1 MTLTKIQD
9 ISRVGNVSR
18 RRLLVTGGVATG
30 LAMSGLMVPGIA
42 QAADY
47 SKGDMVLGDPDAP
60 VEVIEYA
67 SMTCPHCRR
76 FHEEIYPKLK
86 KEFVDTGKVRFV
98 FREFPLDRYALQASM
113 LARCGGEQKFFG
125 FIDLLFQQQPNWTS
139 ASDPTAALRQI
150 GVLGGVS
157 TEAFDAC
164 MADESLV
171 DMLLATRLDGHQRM
185 KVSGTPSVY
194 VNGEKFDGGLD
205 FEALPDR
212 VESAL

>member
-9 ISRVGNVSR
+9 IGRVGNVSR

-42 QAADY
+42 RAADY

-113 LARCGGEQKFFG
+113 LARCGGKQKFFG

-157 TEAFDAC
+157 SEAFDAC

-171 DMLLATRLDGHQRM
+171 DMILATRLDGHQRM

-194 VNGEKFDGGLD
+194 VNGEKFGGGLD
-205 FEALPDR
+205 FEALADR
-212 VESAL
+212 IESAL

>member
-1 MTLTKIQD
+1 MTLTKTDSMGI
-9 ISRVGNVSR
+9 SR
-18 RRLLVTGGVATG
+18 RRLLVGGGVATG
-30 LAMSGLMVPGIA
+30 LALGGVLLPRDA
-42 QAADY
+42 RAADY
-47 SKGDMVLGDPDAP
+47 AKGDMILGNADAP

-76 FHEEIYPKLK
+76 FHEEVYPKLK
-86 KEFVDTGKVRFV
+86 SEFVDTGKVRFV

-125 FIDLLFQQQPNWTS
+125 FIDLLFDQQPNWTS

-150 GVLGGVS
+150 GMLGGVS
-157 TEAFDAC
+157 AEAFDAC

-171 DMLLATRLDGHQRM
+171 DMILATRLDGHQRM

-205 FEALPDR
+205 FEALSDR
-212 VESAL
+212 IESAL

>member
-9 ISRVGNVSR
+9 IGRVGNVSR

-42 QAADY
+42 RAADY
-47 SKGDMVLGDPDAP
+47 SRGDMVLGDPDAP

-150 GVLGGVS
+150 GVLGGIS
-157 TEAFDAC
+157 AEAFDAC

-205 FEALPDR
+205 FEALSDR
-212 VESAL
+212 IESAL

>member
-1 MTLTKIQD
+1 MTLNKIQD
-9 ISRVGNVSR
+9 TGRDRNVSR
-18 RRLLVTGGVATG
+18 RSVLVSGGIATG
-30 LAMSGLMVPGIA
+30 LAMSGLLVPGVA
-42 QAADY
+42 RAADY
-47 SKGDMVLGDPDAP
+47 AKGDMVLGDPEAP

-86 KEFVDTGKVRFV
+86 KEFIETGKVRFV

-125 FIDLLFQQQPNWTS
+125 FIDQLFQQQPNWTS
-139 ASDPTAALRQI
+139 ASDPAAALRQI
-150 GVLGGVS
+150 GLLGGVS
-157 TEAFDAC
+157 SEAFDAC

-194 VNGEKFDGGLD
+194 VNGEKFEGGLD
-205 FEALPDR
+205 FEALSDR
-212 VESAL
+212 IESAL